1 MKGQIV
7 KIISNHY
14 TVAINNQK
22 HICKAI
28 GKFRKQNIKPLVGD
42 IVKIDFEKKAII
54 EVKSR
59 KNELVRPSIA
69 NVDQALIVTSVKEP
83 NFNTNLLD
91 KLLII
96 IEDNNILPIICFTKL
111 DLLTKGEL
119 KEIKKYINYY
129 RKIGYKVY
137 LNNEL
142 ETIKP
147 IFKNKITVL
156 TGQSGVGKS
165 TLLNLLEPSLSLKT
179 AEISKALNRGKH
191 TTRYVELLSILGG
204 LIADTPGFS
213 KISTDNMEREDIRD
227 NMIEFNDYH
236 HLCEYRNCFHLNEE
250 NCEIKKKVKEKVIL
264 KSRYDN
270 YQKFMMKEKKL

>member
-14 TVAINNQK
+14 TVAINGQK
-22 HICKAI
+22 YVCKAI
-28 GKFRKQNIKPLVGD
+28 GKFRNQNIKPLVGD
-42 IVKIDFEKKAII
+42 IVKIDLDKKVIT
-54 EVKSR
+54 EVKPR
-59 KNELVRPSIA
+59 RNELVRPSIA

-96 IEDNNILPIICFTKL
+96 IEYNNIRPIICFTKL
-111 DLLTKGEL
+111 DLLTKDEL
-119 KEIKKYINYY
+119 RKIKEYINYY

-147 IFKNKITVL
+147 IFKNKITVV

-165 TLLNLLEPSLSLKT
+165 TLLNLLKPSLSLAT
-179 AEISKALNRGKH
+179 NEISKALNRGKH
-191 TTRYVELLSILGG
+191 TTRYVELLSILDG

-213 KISTDNMEREDIRD
+213 KISTDNMAREDIRD
-227 NMIEFNDYH
+227 NMIEFNNYR
-236 HLCEYRNCFHLNEE
+236 HLCKYRNCFHLNEE
-250 NCEIKKKVKEKVIL
+250 DCEIKKKVKENIIL

-270 YQKFMMKEKKL
+270 YQKFMIKEK